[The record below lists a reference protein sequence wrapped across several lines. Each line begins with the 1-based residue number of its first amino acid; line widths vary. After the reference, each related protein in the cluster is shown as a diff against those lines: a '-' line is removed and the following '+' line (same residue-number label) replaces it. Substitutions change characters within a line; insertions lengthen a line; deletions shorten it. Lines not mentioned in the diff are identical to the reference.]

1 LPPTVR
7 YMSGMA
13 VKHLTVLAR
22 IRRHSLKVG
31 VILAGFAAMS
41 GLLVVQN
48 QREASAEQGFQA
60 ARAALLAE
68 ESHATTD
75 GLGADEFSDVVRQ
88 EKDLSSRTAPSAGPL
103 SSEARIDF
111 FSSQRHQEVR
121 LRHALIS
128 QERQARA
135 VARATAAELAARAA
149 SLVARGRE
157 LGVDADLLAAPAT
170 LVAAGSADLSAAVSV
185 RDFRHVVSE
194 LKASTEQLAMLSA
207 EQEASNA
214 QIANFVSLAAAADN
228 GDPGLAAAAASAI
241 LAQTQTDLL
250 TARLFRMDVS
260 IIDSRVQ
267 KLALK
272 LPTMHEAKD
281 LDQITGALTLQDHL
295 LQQAMS
301 ANLPEKA
308 LTISLNEQVL
318 RAFEHGHQ
326 VFWTYV
332 TTGRPGLE
340 TVTGTFKV
348 YWKVAPWI
356 FHSPWPKGS
365 PYWYPDSKSNLV
377 MWFYSGYAI
386 HDAPWRAYYGPGTQ
400 FAHYDPLGENV
411 GTHGCVNVPHQN
423 MVWLWNWT
431 PTSTPVVVY

>member
-1 LPPTVR
+1 
-7 YMSGMA
+7 MA
-13 VKHLTVLAR
+13 AGHLTALAR
-22 IRRHSLKVG
+22 VRRHSLNVG

-60 ARAALLAE
+60 ARAVVLAE

-75 GLGADEFSDVVRQ
+75 GLGANEFSDLVRQ
-88 EKDLSSRTAPSAGPL
+88 EKDLPNRTAPSAGPL

-111 FSSQRHQEVR
+111 YANQRHQEVR
-121 LRHALIS
+121 LRDALIS
-128 QERQARA
+128 RERHARA
-135 VARATAAELAARAA
+135 LARATAAELAARAA
-149 SLVARGRE
+149 SEVARARE
-157 LGVDADLLAAPAT
+157 LGVDDDLLAAPAA
-170 LVAAGSADLSAAVSV
+170 LVAKGSADLTAAVSV

-194 LKASTEQLAMLSA
+194 LKASTEQLAMLTA
-207 EQEASNA
+207 EQEATNA

-228 GDPGLAAAAASAI
+228 GDPGLAAVAASAS

-250 TARLFRMDVS
+250 TARLFQMDVS

-267 KLALK
+267 KLSLK
-272 LPTMHEAKD
+272 LPTLHAAKD
-281 LDQITGALTLQDHL
+281 LEQITGALTLQDHL

-308 LTISLNEQVL
+308 LTISLKEQVL

-326 VFWTYV
+326 VFWTFV

-348 YWKVAPWI
+348 YWKVSPWI

-400 FAHYDPLGENV
+400 FAHYDPLGEDV

-431 PTSTPVVVY
+431 PTGTPVVVY

>member
-1 LPPTVR
+1 
-7 YMSGMA
+7 
-13 VKHLTVLAR
+13 
-22 IRRHSLKVG
+22 
-31 VILAGFAAMS
+31 
-41 GLLVVQN
+41 
-48 QREASAEQGFQA
+48 
-60 ARAALLAE
+60 
-68 ESHATTD
+68 
-75 GLGADEFSDVVRQ
+75 
-88 EKDLSSRTAPSAGPL
+88 
-103 SSEARIDF
+103 
-111 FSSQRHQEVR
+111 
-121 LRHALIS
+121 
-128 QERQARA
+128 
-135 VARATAAELAARAA
+135 
-149 SLVARGRE
+149 
-157 LGVDADLLAAPAT
+157 
-170 LVAAGSADLSAAVSV
+170 
-185 RDFRHVVSE
+185 
-194 LKASTEQLAMLSA
+194 
-207 EQEASNA
+207 
-214 QIANFVSLAAAADN
+214 
-228 GDPGLAAAAASAI
+228 
-241 LAQTQTDLL
+241 
-250 TARLFRMDVS
+250 
-260 IIDSRVQ
+260 
-267 KLALK
+267 
-272 LPTMHEAKD
+272 MHEAKD
-281 LDQITGALTLQDHL
+281 LEQVTGALMLQDHL

-308 LTISLNEQVL
+308 LTISLKEQVL

-431 PTSTPVVVY
+431 PTSTPVIVY

>member
-1 LPPTVR
+1 
-7 YMSGMA
+7 MA
-13 VKHLTVLAR
+13 AGHLTALAR
-22 IRRHSLKVG
+22 VRRHSLNVG

-60 ARAALLAE
+60 ARAVVLAE

-75 GLGADEFSDVVRQ
+75 GLGANEFSDLVRQ
-88 EKDLSSRTAPSAGPL
+88 EKDLPNRTAPSAGPL

-111 FSSQRHQEVR
+111 YANQRHQEVR
-121 LRHALIS
+121 LRDALIS
-128 QERQARA
+128 RERHARA
-135 VARATAAELAARAA
+135 LARATAAELAARAA
-149 SLVARGRE
+149 SEVARARE
-157 LGVDADLLAAPAT
+157 LGVDDDLLAAPAA
-170 LVAAGSADLSAAVSV
+170 LVAKGSADLTAAVSV

-194 LKASTEQLAMLSA
+194 LKASTEQLAMLTA
-207 EQEASNA
+207 EQEATNA

-228 GDPGLAAAAASAI
+228 GDPGLAAVAASAS

-250 TARLFRMDVS
+250 TARLFQMDVS

-267 KLALK
+267 KLSLK
-272 LPTMHEAKD
+272 LPTLHAAKD
-281 LDQITGALTLQDHL
+281 LEQITGALTLQDHL

-308 LTISLNEQVL
+308 LTISLKEQVL

-326 VFWTYV
+326 VFWTFV

-348 YWKVAPWI
+348 YW
-356 FHSPWPKGS
+356 
-365 PYWYPDSKSNLV
+365 
-377 MWFYSGYAI
+377 
-386 HDAPWRAYYGPGTQ
+386 
-400 FAHYDPLGENV
+400 
-411 GTHGCVNVPHQN
+411 
-423 MVWLWNWT
+423 
-431 PTSTPVVVY
+431 

>member
-1 LPPTVR
+1 
-7 YMSGMA
+7 M
-13 VKHLTVLAR
+13 
-22 IRRHSLKVG
+22 RRHSLKVG

-48 QREASAEQGFQA
+48 QREASAQQSFQA
-60 ARAALLAE
+60 ARAALLGE

-75 GLGADEFSDVVRQ
+75 GLGADEFSDIVRQ
-88 EKDLSSRTAPSAGPL
+88 EKNLSNRTAPSAGPL

-111 FSSQRHQEVR
+111 FSSQRRQEVR
-121 LRHALIS
+121 LRDALIF

-135 VARATAAELAARAA
+135 VARTTAAELAVRAA
-149 SLVARGRE
+149 SLVARARE

-170 LVAAGSADLSAAVSV
+170 LVATGSAELSAAVSL

-194 LKASTEQLAMLSA
+194 LKASTEQLAMLTA

-214 QIANFVSLAAAADN
+214 QLASYVSLAAAADH
-228 GDPGLAAAAASAI
+228 GDPGLAASAASAI
-241 LAQTQTDLL
+241 LAQTQTDLQ
-250 TARLFRMDVS
+250 TARLFQMDVS

-281 LDQITGALTLQDHL
+281 LEQVTGALMLQDHL

-308 LTISLNEQVL
+308 LTISLKEQVL

-431 PTSTPVVVY
+431 PTDTPVVVY

>member
-1 LPPTVR
+1 
-7 YMSGMA
+7 MA
-13 VKHLTVLAR
+13 ARLRTALAR
-22 IRRHSLKVG
+22 VRRHSLKVG

-48 QREASAEQGFQA
+48 QREASAQQGFQT
-60 ARAALLAE
+60 ARAVVLAE
-68 ESHATTD
+68 ESHAITD
-75 GLGADEFSDVVRQ
+75 GLGADEFSDLVRQ
-88 EKDLSSRTAPSAGPL
+88 EKDLSNRTAPSAGPL

-111 FSSQRHQEVR
+111 YVSQQHQEGR
-121 LRHALIS
+121 LRDALIS
-128 QERQARA
+128 RERQARA
-135 VARATAAELAARAA
+135 LAQATARELAARAA
-149 SLVARGRE
+149 SEVARGRQ
-157 LGVDADLLAAPAT
+157 LGVDDDLLAVPAA
-170 LVAAGSADLSAAVSV
+170 LVATSSADLTAAVSV
-185 RDFRHVVSE
+185 LDFRHVVSK
-194 LKASTEQLAMLSA
+194 LKMSTQQLAMLIA
-207 EQEASNA
+207 EQEANNT
-214 QIANFVSLAAAADN
+214 QIASFVSLAAAADN
-228 GDPGLAAAAASAI
+228 GDPGLAAVAASAS

-250 TARLFRMDVS
+250 TARLFQMDVS

-267 KLALK
+267 KLSLK
-272 LPTMHEAKD
+272 LPTLHAAKD
-281 LDQITGALTLQDHL
+281 LEQITGALTLQDHL

-308 LTISLNEQVL
+308 LTISLKEQVL

-340 TVTGTFKV
+340 TVTGTFNV
-348 YWKVAPWI
+348 YWKVSPWI

-400 FAHYDPLGENV
+400 FTHYDPLGEDV

-431 PTSTPVVVY
+431 PTGTPVVVY

>member
-1 LPPTVR
+1 
-7 YMSGMA
+7 MA
-13 VKHLTVLAR
+13 ATHLGALASL
-22 IRRHSLKVG
+22 RRHSRKVG
-31 VILAGFAAMS
+31 VVLAGFAAMS
-41 GLLVVQN
+41 GLLLLQN
-48 QREASAEQGFQA
+48 QREANAEQGFHA
-60 ARAALLAE
+60 TRALVLAE
-68 ESHATTD
+68 ESHASIN
-75 GLGADEFSDVVRQ
+75 GLGADEFSDLVRQ
-88 EKDLSSRTAPSAGPL
+88 ENDLSHRTAPSAGPI
-103 SSEARIDF
+103 SSQARIDF
-111 FSSQRHQEVR
+111 YLSQQQQEVR
-121 LRHALIS
+121 LRDALIS
-128 QERQARA
+128 REHQARA
-135 VARATAAELAARAA
+135 AAQATAAELAARAA
-149 SLVARGRE
+149 SQVARARE
-157 LGVDADLLAAPAT
+157 LGVDTDVLAAPAT
-170 LVAAGSADLSAAVSV
+170 LVATGSADLSAAVSV

-194 LKASTEQLAMLSA
+194 LKASTEQLAMLTA

-214 QIANFVSLAAAADN
+214 QIASFVSLAAAADN

-250 TARLFRMDVS
+250 TARLFQMDVS

-267 KLALK
+267 KLALTM
-272 LPTMHEAKD
+272 PTKHAAKD
-281 LDQITGALTLQDHL
+281 LEQITGALTLQDHL

-301 ANLPEKA
+301 ANLPDKA
-308 LTISLNEQVL
+308 LTISLKEQVL

-348 YWKVAPWI
+348 YWKVSPWI

-400 FAHYDPLGENV
+400 FTHYDPLGENV

-431 PTSTPVVVY
+431 PTGTPVVVY